1 MGLCRPEGAPTLIVF
16 PSITVLTLIYL
27 VATIVAIIDG
37 IVRARG
43 RGSSLLAV
51 IEIVVAA
58 LMILALFVSIP
69 FGSIALGVVLLIVLV
84 LQLVLRGSVR
94 RRGGASLTIVAL
106 VATAIW
112 LVLALGW
119 VHIPGVN

>member
-1 MGLCRPEGAPTLIVF
+1 MIVL
-16 PSITVLTLIYL
+16 PAITVLTLIYL
-27 VATIVAIIDG
+27 IATIVAVIDG
-37 IVRARG
+37 IARARG
-43 RGSSLLAV
+43 RGSSVLAV

-84 LQLVLRGSVR
+84 LQLVLRGSAR
-94 RRGGASLTIVAL
+94 RRGGASLTVIAL

-112 LVLALGW
+112 LILALGW